1 MAETTSDVYANAAGL
16 LARMGYAARAEEAW
30 TPPPSYPDRGPF
42 PAIVTD
48 APPVL
53 VGFAIGQ
60 VAEEPEAHLP
70 DLSVRAGRVPA
81 GQAGEPPWA
90 YWLRT
95 P

>member
-1 MAETTSDVYANAAGL
+1 MTETTAEVYANAAGL
-16 LARMGYAARAEEAW
+16 LARMGYRARAEDAW
-30 TPPPSYPDRGPF
+30 TPPPSFQGRWPVV
-42 PAIVTD
+42 ALVTD

-70 DLSVRAGRVPA
+70 DLSARAGRVPT
-81 GQAGEPPWA
+81 GQTGEPPLA

>member
-30 TPPPSYPDRGPF
+30 TLPPGYPDRGPF
-42 PAIVTD
+42 AAIVTD

-70 DLSVRAGRVPA
+70 DLSARAGRVPA

>member
-16 LARMGYAARAEEAW
+16 LRNLGHFAEVDEAF
-30 TPPPSYPDRGPF
+30 TPPPTFHHRG
-42 PAIVTD
+42 AVVALVTD
-48 APPVL
+48 APPVI
-53 VGFAIGQ
+53 VGHAISQ

-70 DLSVRAGRVPA
+70 DLSARAGRVPA